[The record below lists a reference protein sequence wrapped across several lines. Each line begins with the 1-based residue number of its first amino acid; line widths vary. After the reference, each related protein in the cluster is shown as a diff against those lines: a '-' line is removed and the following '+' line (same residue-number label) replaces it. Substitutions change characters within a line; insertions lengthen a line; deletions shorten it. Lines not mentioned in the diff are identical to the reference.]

1 MIRAGLRRLFLLVFG
16 AAAITAAGSAVIAAL
31 LGASLGRSLTIGF
44 YLVGCFLLLGG
55 FFIGNRGPAR
65 VKSDTGASPL
75 GMIIGGG
82 RDLRWATLGEQ
93 NDTIN
98 NSAVYIALGLVMIAI
113 GVLFDSRHSLF

>member
-1 MIRAGLRRLFLLVFG
+1 MIV
-16 AAAITAAGSAVIAAL
+16 
-31 LGASLGRSLTIGF
+31 
-44 YLVGCFLLLGG
+44 
-55 FFIGNRGPAR
+55 
-65 VKSDTGASPL
+65 
-75 GMIIGGG
+75 GGG

>member
-16 AAAITAAGSAVIAAL
+16 AVAITAAGSTVIAAL

-65 VKSDTGASPL
+65 VKSDTRASPL
-75 GMIIGGG
+75 GMIVGGG